1 MTVSPALTIV
11 ITGPTAVGKS
21 AFALEVAG
29 ALGAEIISADSRQVY
44 HYMDIGTGKPTIAE
58 RARAP
63 HHLIDVAYP
72 NETYS
77 IARYQQQADAALA
90 AIHARGRRALIVGGS
105 PHYVQALVDR
115 LQPAPSSALLRAW
128 LERSDGA
135 GFAGALDRWL
145 RMLDPEA
152 AERIDRRN
160 RRRVLRAIEV
170 ALLTGR
176 PFSEAGRQRRP
187 AAPVVWIG
195 LRVDRETLHRRI
207 ERRVRAMLEAGW
219 LEEVRRLLMMG
230 FAPSLP
236 AMSATGYAELAA
248 VVQGRAS
255 LLEAVQ
261 RTQHATHAFVRRQE
275 TWLRADGRIEWL
287 DATAT
292 PGDLVEQLLTTH
304 PELRHN
310 G

>member
-1 MTVSPALTIV
+1 MASPGLTIV

-21 AFALEVAG
+21 AFALELAG

-44 HYMDIGTGKPTIAE
+44 HYMDIGTAKPTIAE

-72 NETYS
+72 NEAYS

-90 AIHARGRRALIVGGS
+90 EIHARGRRACIVGGS

-115 LQPAPSSALLRAW
+115 LQPAPSSAPLRAW
-128 LERSDGA
+128 LQRSDIA
-135 GFAGALDRWL
+135 GPAGVLDRWL

-152 AERIDRRN
+152 AERIDPRN

-176 PFSEAGRQRRP
+176 PFSEAGRRRRP

-207 ERRVRAMLEAGW
+207 ERRVHAMLEAGW

-248 VVQGRAS
+248 VVQGRAN
-255 LLEAVQ
+255 LPDTVQ
-261 RTQHATHAFVRRQE
+261 RIQHATHAFVRRQE

-292 PGDLVEQLLTTH
+292 PSDLVEQLLTTH